1 MNNVISE
8 MEHASVKPEVCE
20 EILYRLKLITQP
32 TRESVERVKLEVC
45 REKASS
51 LPRNSD
57 LLKYLHEDEAPF
69 LLSLLQNKPVRTIS
83 GVAVIAVMTAP
94 SPCPKDKPCIYCPG
108 GPKYGVPQSY
118 TGFEPAAMR
127 GQQNLYDPFMQV
139 KSRLE
144 QLKAIG
150 HSVNKTELI
159 IMGGTFPATS
169 MTYQRS
175 FVKACLD
182 ALNGSHSLSLNDAK
196 KKAEYSI
203 NRCVGITVETRPDY
217 CKQKHIDTLLNLG
230 VTRVELGVQ
239 TVYDNIYKII
249 NRGHSVQDVVEASS
263 YVKDSGLKLCY
274 HMMPGLP
281 GSNLKLDYKA
291 FESIFNDDRF
301 KPDMLKIYPCLVI
314 EGTELFDL
322 WKTGQYSPYS
332 IDETIELL
340 ANIKKIVPK
349 WIRIMRIQRDIPAN
363 LIIAGVKKSN
373 LRQLVKKRMEERRET
388 CNCIRCREVGHG
400 VYKKNLTVNK
410 DDIQTRC
417 VEYDASKGQEFF
429 ISIEDIEN
437 DLIIGYLR
445 LRIPSEETNRPEI
458 PPTAASIVR
467 EIKICGPVV
476 PIGQHNKISWQHKGY
491 GHQLLSEAERI
502 SLEEFNRNKIVITSA
517 LGTKKY
523 YGQLGYRYDGPYM
536 SKTIL
541 R

>member
-1 MNNVISE
+1 MNNNISDV
-8 MEHASVKPEVCE
+8 EHASVEPEVCE
-20 EILYRLKLITQP
+20 EILCRLKLITQP
-32 TRESVERVKLEVC
+32 TRESVEKIKLEVC
-45 REKASS
+45 REKASP
-51 LPRNSD
+51 LPRNSEI
-57 LLKYLHEDEAPF
+57 LRYLHEDEAPF
-69 LLSLLQNKPVRTIS
+69 LLTLLQNKPVRTIS

-150 HSVNKTELI
+150 HSVNKNELI

-169 MTYQRS
+169 LTYQRS

-182 ALNGSHSLSLNDAK
+182 ALNGSHSISLNEAK
-196 KKAEYSI
+196 KKAESSG

-217 CKQKHIDTLLNLG
+217 CVQKHIDILLNLG
-230 VTRVELGVQ
+230 ITRVELGVQ
-239 TVYDNIYKII
+239 TVYDNIYKIV
-249 NRGHSVQDVVEASS
+249 NRGHSVQDVVEATRF
-263 YVKDSGLKLCY
+263 VKDSGLKLCY
-274 HMMPGLP
+274 HMMSGLP
-281 GSNLKLDYKA
+281 GSNLKMDYKA
-291 FESIFNDDRF
+291 FQSIFNDNRF
-301 KPDMLKIYPCLVI
+301 RPDMLKIYPCLVI

-322 WKTGQYSPYS
+322 WKEGRYPPYS
-332 IDETIELL
+332 IEETIELL

-349 WIRIMRIQRDIPAN
+349 WIRVMRIQRDIPAN
-363 LIIAGVKKSN
+363 LIMAGVRKSN
-373 LRQLVKKRMEERRET
+373 LRQLVKKRMEERGEK
-388 CNCIRCREVGHG
+388 CKCIRCREVGHG
-400 VYKKNLTVNK
+400 VLKRNLKVNLDK
-410 DDIQTRC
+410 IQTKY
-417 VEYDASKGQEFF
+417 VEYDASNGQELF

-437 DLIIGYLR
+437 ELIIGYLR
-445 LRIPSEETNRPEI
+445 LRIPSEKTNRPEI
-458 PPTAASIVR
+458 SSKSASIVR

-476 PIGQHNKISWQHKGY
+476 PIGQHNKLSWQHKGY
-491 GHQLLSEAERI
+491 GRQLLSEAERI
-502 SLEEFNRNKIVITSA
+502 SLDEFNRNKIVITSA

-536 SKTIL
+536 SKIIL